1 MSAVYSGPM
10 TDASPSFVH
19 LDVPGATLAYSVIG
33 DLADATPE
41 RPPLLL
47 FGSPMDST
55 GFGTLAGLMD
65 DRVLVLVDPRNTGR
79 STRDDP
85 TAAVSP
91 EQHADDLHAVV
102 AALDGGPVDAFATS
116 GGAVNAL
123 FLVSAHPDDLRVLVA
138 HEPPVVGLLPD
149 AEHIIAACEGLV
161 ATYDAR
167 GVGPAMAG
175 FIAMVMERGELGA
188 DYADRPGPDPAMFGM
203 PTEDDGSREDPLMSN
218 MRGGGVS
225 RVPDLDAVRA
235 ATTRVVIAVGEES
248 GGPTDGEIAGR
259 AAYAVAG
266 ALGQDPVVVF
276 PSGHQGFLGGEF
288 GQTGRP
294 QEFAAKLREVLLTR

>member
-1 MSAVYSGPM
+1 MFS
-10 TDASPSFVH
+10 H
-19 LDVPGATLAYSVIG
+19 LDVPGATIAYAVIG
-33 DLADATPE
+33 DLADATSE

-55 GFGTLAGLMD
+55 GFATLGGLLEEELD
-65 DRVLVLVDPRNTGR
+65 HRVLVLVDPRNTGR

-85 TAAVSP
+85 TAAVTP
-91 EQHADDLHAVV
+91 EQHADDLHALVT
-102 AALDGGPVDAFATS
+102 ALGCGPVDAFASS

-123 FLVSAHPDDLRVLVA
+123 FLVAAHPGDLRVLVA
-138 HEPPVVGLLPD
+138 HEPPMAGLLPD
-149 AEHIIAACEGLV
+149 AEHVIAASEGLV

-175 FIAMVMERGELGA
+175 FIAMVMQRGVLAA
-188 DYADRPGPDPAMFGM
+188 DYVDQPGPDPAMFGM
-203 PTEDDGSREDPLMSN
+203 PTEDDGSRDDPLMAN

-225 RVPDLDAVRA
+225 RAPDLDAVRA
-235 ATTRVVIAVGEES
+235 ASTRVVIAVGKES
-248 GGPTDGEIAGR
+248 GGPSDGEIAGR
-259 AAYAVAG
+259 SAYAVAR
-266 ALGQDPVVVF
+266 ALGQDAVVF

-288 GQTGRP
+288 GQTGKP